1 MTALEQDLAYLMEQ
15 ERTVGLTDAEYAQLS
30 YVKHELAYHYNNIGW
45 DDQPLP
51 YMGGG
56 VKCHMGVDTQRGVW
70 YTIGDCDGKKQV

>member
-45 DDQPLP
+45 DD
-51 YMGGG
+51 
-56 VKCHMGVDTQRGVW
+56 
-70 YTIGDCDGKKQV
+70 